1 LRTAPGAY
9 GIDDDEQLEQ
19 QSHLFWTEAALAYT
33 LPKSQ
38 QSFYVRLTAGTS
50 VDADRFSAYRLGG
63 FLPLSSEFPLSLP
76 GYYFQE
82 FSARQ
87 FVLLN
92 ANYLVPLDPGK
103 LFDLDLNASTAVV
116 DYMPGEGQPGNSLTG
131 VGGGLLYHTPDNRL
145 KIMLD
150 YAYGIDAIRAN
161 GRGASSVGILMQI
174 DLGAMRSKNF
184 NQPLQLRGWQ
194 RFFN

>member
-1 LRTAPGAY
+1 MKAICAPTRAVMASTTPTNSN
-9 GIDDDEQLEQ
+9 Q

-63 FLPLSSEFPLSLP
+63 FLPLVSEFPLSLP

-82 FSARQ
+82 ISARQ

-116 DYMPGEGQPGNSLTG
+116 DYLPGESQPGNCLSG
-131 VGGGLLYHTPDNRL
+131 VGGGILYHTPSNRL
-145 KIMLD
+145 KLMLN
-150 YAYGIDAIRAN
+150 YAYGIDADPLKRA
-161 GRGASSVGILMQI
+161 RREQHRRA
-174 DLGAMRSKNF
+174 DAD
-184 NQPLQLRGWQ
+184 
-194 RFFN
+194 